1 MSDHSPME
9 MKAHENTYEGFLS
22 LLKFGTVGC
31 LIVAFVVVYLISH

>member
-9 MKAHENTYEGFLS
+9 MKAHEGTYESFLT

-31 LIVAFVVVYLISH
+31 LLVAFLVIYLISH